1 MTSRCICFF
10 ELMATM
16 AISQRS
22 HGWMLIDSPITAVF
36 SPNLKNLPTNYL
48 NEPNCFVKNICGL
61 DLEPQV
67 FQVYDIA

>member
-1 MTSRCICFF
+1 
-10 ELMATM
+10 MATM

-48 NEPNCFVKNICGL
+48 NEPIDQALG
-61 DLEPQV
+61 DLV
-67 FQVYDIA
+67 TTAFQCAIVGDI

>member
-48 NEPNCFVKNICGL
+48 NEPLYQSLINYEKSSKKI
-61 DLEPQV
+61 
-67 FQVYDIA
+67 

>member
-48 NEPNCFVKNICGL
+48 NEPKNLNKTELVKILQENM
-61 DLEPQV
+61 
-67 FQVYDIA
+67 